1 MKPLPIHETMMGQID
16 NMRPEHLIPGKHVG
30 AKVVDDLTLE
40 ITVVPTG
47 RVVRV
52 SYMEGPDLYAV
63 TVFKRD
69 NTVEEHEGIYCDQ
82 LGELVFGEDAGEWT
96 MPFGGIQ
103 ILDENGKVIEEH
115 LF

>member
-1 MKPLPIHETMMGQID
+1 MDHTIHNTILSQID
-16 NMRPEHLIPGKHVG
+16 HMRPAHLEPGKHVG
-30 AKVVDDLTLE
+30 AKAIDEMTIE

-47 RVVRV
+47 RVARIR
-52 SYMEGPDLYAV
+52 YEEGPDLYSV

-69 NTVEEHEGIYCDQ
+69 DTVTEHERVYCDQ
-82 LGELVFGEDAGEWT
+82 LGELVFGADAGEWT

-103 ILDENGKVIEEH
+103 ILDADGNVIEEH

>member
-1 MKPLPIHETMMGQID
+1 MDHTIHNTILSQID
-16 NMRPEHLIPGKHVG
+16 HMRPAHLEPGKHVG
-30 AKVVDDLTLE
+30 AKVIDGTTIE

-52 SYMEGPDLYAV
+52 RYDEGWDLYAV

-69 NTVEEHEGIYCDQ
+69 DSVTEHERVYCDQ
-82 LGELVFGEDAGEWT
+82 LGELVFGADAGEWT

-103 ILDENGKVIEEH
+103 ILDADGNVVEEH